1 MTSFLTIAVS
11 SLAAAVSLAFASDM
25 ARAGGDL
32 AAKYLPLQVAGTA
45 FTGNRTPVEL
55 GQPLDPGQSVAL
67 NPGAEVVLL
76 GTGGRV
82 ILEGGPH
89 GGTVQVPA
97 KSGIIPH
104 PYLNALMDFV
114 KTALVFSERGPLEL
128 GDAPVELLRIDR
140 PGNKCVIEGI
150 PPKIGAAQST
160 GGEASILDLTTGD
173 AADIRFDG
181 ASADWPK
188 TLELSEAHEYSAA
201 VNGTAHIVNWRIA
214 IIPNFGEQARL
225 VQALAAHSCSDQLLA
240 MALQAPLQS
249 VVRP

>member
-1 MTSFLTIAVS
+1 MTSSLTIAVS
-11 SLAAAVSLAFASDM
+11 SLAAAVSLAFASDV

-82 ILEGGPH
+82 ILEGGPD
-89 GGTVQVPA
+89 GGTVLVPA
-97 KSGIIPH
+97 KSGVMAY
-104 PYLNALMDFV
+104 PYLNVLMDFV
-114 KTALVFSERGPLEL
+114 KTALVFSERGPLES

-140 PGNKCVIEGI
+140 PGNKCVIEGV

-160 GGEASILDLTTGD
+160 GEASILDLTTGD

-181 ASADWPK
+181 AYADWPK
-188 TLELSEAHEYSAA
+188 TLELSEAHKYSAA

-214 IIPNFGEQARL
+214 VVPNFGEQVRL
-225 VQALAAHSCSDQLLA
+225 VQAFAAHDCSDQLLA
-240 MALQAPLQS
+240 MALQAPLQGI
-249 VVRP
+249 VRP